1 MCAANELR
9 FDSKNGI
16 AYLTLALFFR
26 RVRLKVFGK
35 NLTHPY
41 YIPLN
46 CPAARCTYFWIF
58 RVFFVFASSIR
69 NSAGYGGIFMA
80 KNREKTGL
88 PDARF

>member
-1 MCAANELR
+1 LAAAAFSCHEAWKA
-9 FDSKNGI
+9 KNI
-16 AYLTLALFFR
+16 TY
-26 RVRLKVFGK
+26 
-35 NLTHPY
+35 PY

-58 RVFFVFASSIR
+58 GVFFLAFSIR

-80 KNREKTGL
+80 KNPEKPGL